1 MLRARGQALYLSG
14 TFRAPMGKTK
24 ISIEAVR
31 HVAKLAA
38 LALSPDEEVR
48 MQAELDAILEYMAEL
63 DALDV
68 SAVSPAF
75 HHFCGQALLRRD
87 QLVPSLPRDELLL
100 AAPEHE
106 SGGFAVPKV
115 LDGES

>member
-1 MLRARGQALYLSG
+1 
-14 TFRAPMGKTK
+14 MGKTK
-24 ISIEAVR
+24 ISIDAVR

-38 LALSPDEEVR
+38 LALSPSEETR
-48 MQAELDAILEYMAEL
+48 MQAELDSILEHMAEL

-68 SAVSPAF
+68 SGVPPMF
-75 HHFCGQALLRRD
+75 HALSAQALLRRD
-87 QLVPSLPRDELLL
+87 QVVPSLGRDQLLA

-106 SGGFAVPKV
+106 AGGFAVPRV